1 MLRESVVISGA
12 ASTTQLE
19 DCAPEIFEQTW
30 LQDTQTTG
38 SGVSYQSTIN
48 VECYTDTQSI
58 TDVNQIIQICVVM
71 EHSFI
76 GDLDM
81 LLTAPNGKLFIL
93 HLTQM
98 DNPPGNLGIQ
108 MKMITEILVLVG
120 IIVFLLIQI

>member
-1 MLRESVVISGA
+1 MTIQRAFLIQVAQVVLVAPAIDFSGTEADFNEICYGESVVISGA

-76 GDLDM
+76 GDW
-81 LLTAPNGKLFIL
+81 ICY
-93 HLTQM
+93 
-98 DNPPGNLGIQ
+98 
-108 MKMITEILVLVG
+108 
-120 IIVFLLIQI
+120 